1 MTSTTESS
9 QIHISNLDLFPHFQT
24 VFTVTFYSIFPPDC
38 PHKHLNTSKGDLRF
52 PQHPLC
58 LLKSLSCKCPFVC
71 SDTHTRYLA
80 PDKPHSLI
88 YMTKLS
94 LTDINSPPGLCIMVS
109 PLCIPI
115 TLVQPSVLFL
125 SHSWLPSQPPQS
137 ILPTKAKSNHITLSF
152 SLPDDVPRTP

>member
-94 LTDINSPPGLCIMVS
+94 LTDINSPPRTMHNGFS
-109 PLCIPI
+109 PLHPYYFGPALC
-115 TLVQPSVLFL
+115 SL
-125 SHSWLPSQPPQS
+125 S
-137 ILPTKAKSNHITLSF
+137 LSF
-152 SLPDDVPRTP
+152 LAPLTTPSIHPSHKSQI